1 MASPLEGNQTSITF
15 GASAWSENITSI
27 KWSGMERASL
37 ETSHLATSDW
47 KTFIPASLTD
57 PGELEIEFQLD
68 PDNPPPINGDAETV
82 TVTFPKYNS
91 NNSSGAKFAGT
102 AFCTK
107 WDPIG
112 GAENENIQMSTLT
125 LKYSGEITFTDE
137 V

>member
-1 MASPLEGNQTSITF
+1 MASPLEGNQTSVTF
-15 GASAWSENITSI
+15 GTSSWSENITSI

-37 ETSHLATSDW
+37 ETSHLGTSTY

-68 PDNPPPINGDAETV
+68 PDNPPPITGVAETI

-91 NNSSGAKFAGT
+91 NNSTGAQFSGSG
-102 AFCTK
+102 FCTK

-125 LKYSGEITFTDE
+125 IKFSGLITFTDE
-137 V
+137 A